1 MVEMDCQFIVTN
13 LVSGG
18 VNVGPFVE
26 GFLLIEALDR
36 TTVRVVAVYSALH
49 KQLHGESLPDLLPV
63 RTEPSFCKRDSQGR
77 LIVTIGNQGDG
88 VADETATK
96 ITFAGRTPILR
107 STPAIAPGGQV
118 DLEPVEIPI
127 LGEGTLSFTITAD
140 DDASDVESDEF
151 NNTVVGICTIIQ

>member
-1 MVEMDCQFIVTN
+1 MVEMDCEFIVRN
-13 LVSGG
+13 LASGG

-63 RTEPSFCKRDSQGR
+63 KTEPSFCKRDAQGR

-88 VADETATK
+88 AADQTSTK
-96 ITFAGRTPILR
+96 ITFAGHAPVLR

-127 LGEGTLSFTITAD
+127 QGEGILRVTIVAD
-140 DDASDVESDEF
+140 EENADLESDEF
-151 NNTVVGICTIIQ
+151 NNTAVGLCTIIQ